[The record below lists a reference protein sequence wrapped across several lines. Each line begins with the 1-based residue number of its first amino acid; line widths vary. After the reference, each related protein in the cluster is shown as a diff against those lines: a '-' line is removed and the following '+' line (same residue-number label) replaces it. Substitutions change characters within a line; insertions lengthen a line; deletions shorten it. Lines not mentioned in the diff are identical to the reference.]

1 VCDTL
6 DGEDRG
12 MTGAFP
18 LAPLRPQSTAVFTK
32 SAVVGL
38 GPLPLGAWMFT
49 VEERRARNREAQRRY
64 RAADPERYREAV
76 RRYVAAHPE
85 RVRQTK
91 MEADRRYREGHRE
104 GRREQNRRWYK
115 AHEEQIREQ
124 QKRYR
129 KSHPEQSRA
138 WKSCHRARKR
148 NAGGMYAAADVA
160 IMLGNQQGRCWWC
173 RQPMRGKHTV
183 DHRIALAR
191 GGDNDPSNLVLCC
204 ARCNSKKQTKT
215 PQEFAGRLL

>member
-1 VCDTL
+1 MGCGVCYTL

-76 RRYVAAHPE
+76 RRYVAIARGVGSRTVVGTKPMKNRFGSSKSVTASLIPS
-85 RVRQTK
+85 RVVR
-91 MEADRRYREGHRE
+91 G
-104 GRREQNRRWYK
+104 
-115 AHEEQIREQ
+115 
-124 QKRYR
+124 
-129 KSHPEQSRA
+129 SRA
-138 WKSCHRARKR
+138 IALGNGMRGGCTPLPTLLLCWAISRVA
-148 NAGGMYAAADVA
+148 AGGV
-160 IMLGNQQGRCWWC
+160 GSR
-173 RQPMRGKHTV
+173 
-183 DHRIALAR
+183 
-191 GGDNDPSNLVLCC
+191 
-204 ARCNSKKQTKT
+204 
-215 PQEFAGRLL
+215 